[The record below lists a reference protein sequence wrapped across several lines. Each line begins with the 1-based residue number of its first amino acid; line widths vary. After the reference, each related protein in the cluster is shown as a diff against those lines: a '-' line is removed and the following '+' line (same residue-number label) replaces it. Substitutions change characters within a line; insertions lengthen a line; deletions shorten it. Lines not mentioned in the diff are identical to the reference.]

1 MKGKID
7 FMSGIMEQDINE
19 AVGADFAGHHHGHG
33 QGGYRQWFEPSTK
46 VRKDFPE
53 TWIWTNVTVG

>member
-1 MKGKID
+1 
-7 FMSGIMEQDINE
+7 MSGIMEQDINE